1 MGKFLLQLLHAG
13 QYEEVSI
20 PVGRVGRWKG
30 AGNMIIK
37 DRSGMPRIFDNIEQ
51 RLLVALQDTLEIA
64 TRADFCVG
72 YFNLRGW
79 QTIDHYIERWPG
91 QNGACCR
98 LLVGMQ
104 RLPGDELRSSLS
116 LLHDVPEMMDN
127 RAALALKR
135 LLAEEFKNQ
144 LTTGV
149 PTEVD
154 EAGLR
159 RLARQLRSGKLVVKL
174 HLRHLLHARLY
185 LLYRNDKI
193 NPIIGYLGSS
203 NLTFMGLSHQGE
215 LNVDVLE
222 YDACVKLEQWFEDRW
237 QDRWCLDISNEL
249 AQIIEESWARETL
262 ISPYHIYIKM
272 AYHLSQEARAG
283 LAEFQI
289 PREFRHTLFEFQ
301 KAAVKIAAH
310 HLNQRDGVLIGD
322 VVGLGKT
329 VMAAAVAKIFEDDY
343 LWETLIICPKNLVRM
358 WEEYASR
365 YRLHAKVLAVSRVL
379 NELPELRR
387 YRLVLIDESHN
398 LRNREGKRYKAIQE
412 YIEHNGSKVILLSAT
427 PYNKNFTDLSNQ
439 LRLFLPENKNLGIR
453 PERLLREKGG
463 AAFMSEYDCPVH
475 SLRAFEKS
483 PYADDWRDLM
493 RQYMVR
499 RTRSFIQEN
508 YAETDQE
515 NARKFLR
522 FQDGTK
528 SYFPM
533 RWPKT
538 QKYPLRQQ
546 RDQYGRLYAD
556 SVVET
561 INALNLPR
569 YGLKQYVQEKLP
581 VTPTAAE
588 KKVLEDLS
596 RAGKRL
602 MGFCRTNLFKR
613 LESGGAIFLESL
625 ERHILRNYIFLHA
638 IEQDLPLPIGT
649 QDAGML
655 NTTVNDEDTDSL
667 RAVDVFE
674 EDDEKGEPNEQIEM
688 TGALLTEEQ
697 FRQHAAASY
706 ATYAQQYKRRFK
718 WLRPQLFHSNLAHA
732 LRQDARA
739 LLGILEQC
747 GAWEAGEDEKLNT
760 LVHLLTTQHPHEKV
774 LIFTQY
780 ADTVRYLAEQLV
792 ARGIKQVRGVSGQ
805 SPDLSLVVERFS
817 PVSNGRAGKIKEKDE
832 LRVLIATDVLS
843 EGQNLQDCAIVVNYD
858 LPWAIIRLIQ
868 RAGRV
873 DRIGQQA
880 ETIQCYTFLP
890 AEGVER
896 IIRLRERIRRRL
908 RENAEVV
915 GTDEAFFEDDQN
927 DQAVVALYHEKAGLL
942 DGEAEGEID
951 LVSQAYQIW
960 KNAIDDDPAL
970 ATLIP
975 AVPPVVFAT
984 RAYTPTGWEQD
995 GVLLYMRTSE
1005 GNDALVWVDEH
1016 GRSVTE
1022 SQLAILKA
1030 AACTPETPP
1039 LARRHDHHSLV
1050 AQGVKLIIT
1059 EERSTGGALGRP
1071 NSTRARTYQRLKDA
1085 IEKYPL
1091 FTTEEL
1097 LSAVNDIYNYPLY
1110 ETARDTLN
1118 RQLRAQIDDQRL
1130 IDLVL
1135 ALRSDDRLCV
1145 INDEGG
1151 KQLEPVILCSLGL
1164 QA

>member
-1 MGKFLLQLLHAG
+1 
-13 QYEEVSI
+13 
-20 PVGRVGRWKG
+20 
-30 AGNMIIK
+30 
-37 DRSGMPRIFDNIEQ
+37 MPRIFDNIEQ
-51 RLLVALQDTLEIA
+51 KLLVALQDTLEVA

-79 QTIDHYIERWPG
+79 KTIDRFIERWSG
-91 QNGACCR
+91 QHGECCR

-104 RLPGDELRSSLS
+104 KLPEEELRGSLS
-116 LLHDVPEMMDN
+116 LLNDTQEIMDN
-127 RAALALKR
+127 RTAIVLKR
-135 LLAEEFKNQ
+135 KLAEEFKSQ
-144 LTTGV
+144 LVTGI
-149 PTEVD
+149 PTQAD

-159 RLARQLRSGKLVVKL
+159 RLARQIRAGKVIIKL
-174 HLRHLLHARLY
+174 HLRHLLHAKLY
-185 LLYRNDKI
+185 LLHRHDKI

-203 NLTFMGLSHQGE
+203 NLTFMGLSQQGE

-222 YDACVKLEQWFEDRW
+222 YDACLKLAKWFEDRW
-237 QDRWCLDISNEL
+237 TDRWCLDISDEL

-262 ISPYHIYIKM
+262 IAPYHIYIKM
-272 AYHLSQEARAG
+272 AYHLAQEARAG

-358 WEEYASR
+358 WEDYASR

-379 NELPELRR
+379 NELPEMRR

-398 LRNREGKRYKAIQE
+398 LRNREGKRYKAIQA
-412 YIEHNGSKVILLSAT
+412 YIEHNESKVILLSAT
-427 PYNKNFTDLSNQ
+427 PYNKDFTDLSNQ
-439 LRLFLPENKNLGIR
+439 LRLFLPEDKNLGIR
-453 PERLLREKGG
+453 PERLIREKGE
-463 AAFMSEYDCPVH
+463 AAFMSEYDCPIH

-483 PYADDWRDLM
+483 THADDWRDLM

-508 YAETDQE
+508 YAETDQKSG
-515 NARKFLR
+515 RKFLR

-528 SYFPM
+528 SYFPL
-533 RWPKT
+533 RLPKT
-538 QKYPLRQQ
+538 QKYPIHQQ

-556 SVVET
+556 NVVDT

-569 YGLKQYVQEKLP
+569 YGLKLYVPDKLP
-581 VTPTAAE
+581 VTPTATE
-588 KKVLEDLS
+588 KKILDDLS

-613 LESGGAIFLESL
+613 LESGGAIFIQSL

-638 IEQDLPLPIGT
+638 IEHDLPLPIGT

-667 RAVDVFE
+667 RAIDTFE
-674 EDDEKGEPNEQIEM
+674 EDEEKDEQSEGVEVEQ
-688 TGALLTEEQ
+688 ALLSEEQ
-697 FRQHAAASY
+697 FRQRAAESY
-706 ATYAQQYKRRFK
+706 AAYARHYKRRFK
-718 WLRPQLFHSNLAHA
+718 WLRPQLFHANLARA
-732 LRQDARA
+732 LQQDARA

-760 LVHLLTTQHPHEKV
+760 LVHLLCEQHPQEKV

-780 ADTVRYLAEQLV
+780 ADTVRYLAEQLE
-792 ARGIKQVRGVSGQ
+792 ARSIHRVRGVTGQ
-805 SPDLSLVVERFS
+805 TPDLSTVIERFS
-817 PVSNGRAGKIKEKDE
+817 PVSNDRTGKIKETDE
-832 LRVLIATDVLS
+832 LRVLVATDVLS

-927 DQAVVALYHEKAGLL
+927 DQAVLALYHEKAGLL

-960 KNAIDDDPAL
+960 KNAIDAEPEL
-970 ATLIP
+970 ETLIP
-975 AVPPVVFAT
+975 ALPPVVFASKT
-984 RAYTPTGWEQD
+984 YEPVGWEKD
-995 GVLLYMRTSE
+995 GVLLYMRTAE

-1016 GRSVTE
+1016 GQSVTE

-1030 AACTPETPP
+1030 AACNPETPP
-1039 LARRHDHHSLV
+1039 LARRSDHHQLV
-1050 AQGVKLIIT
+1050 KQGVELIIT
-1059 EERSTGGALGRP
+1059 DERSTSGALGRP
-1071 NSTRARTYQRLKDA
+1071 TSARARTYQRLKDY
-1085 IEKYPL
+1085 ITNYPL
-1091 FTTEEL
+1091 FGTDEL
-1097 LSAVNDIYNYPLY
+1097 LNAVNDIYNYPLY

-1118 RQLRAQIDDQRL
+1118 RQLRSQIDDERL
-1130 IDLVL
+1130 VNLVL
-1135 ALRSDDRLCV
+1135 ALRSEDRLC
-1145 INDEGG
+1145 IISNESG
-1151 KQLEPVILCSLGL
+1151 KHQEPLILCSMGL
-1164 QA
+1164 RA